1 MSGRWVALSVVR
13 IGHHAEMFL
22 ALHSM
27 EDKAALCSELS
38 KGINRLNGNAIG
50 RSIIVDYAVKEYMD
64 SDSVWKEAVKK
75 KIEKDIFIDEIVGNN
90 SHKKRKRKRKKGS

>member
-1 MSGRWVALSVVR
+1 MKK
-13 IGHHAEMFL
+13 MFF

-27 EDKAALCSELS
+27 EDKATLCSELS

-50 RSIIVDYAVKEYMD
+50 RSIIVDCAVKEYMD

-75 KIEKDIFIDEIVGNN
+75 KIEKDTFIDEIVGDKL
-90 SHKKRKRKRKKGS
+90 HKKRKRKRKNTS